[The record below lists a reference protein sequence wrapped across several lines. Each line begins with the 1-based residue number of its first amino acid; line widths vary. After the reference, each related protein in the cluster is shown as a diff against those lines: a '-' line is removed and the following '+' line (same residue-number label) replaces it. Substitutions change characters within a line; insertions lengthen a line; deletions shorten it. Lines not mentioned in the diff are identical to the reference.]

1 MCRGSS
7 PREAA
12 AVFDVVLVDVTE
24 DRFPPFP
31 RTPEGLRLPV
41 GSLFESLYEG
51 LEVAGN
57 APEHPPVAGP
67 EYRIAVQGLMQ
78 MWQESIENEKL
89 IQELAG
95 AVDVDGIQD
104 RE

>member
-1 MCRGSS
+1 
-7 PREAA
+7 
-12 AVFDVVLVDVTE
+12 
-24 DRFPPFP
+24 
-31 RTPEGLRLPV
+31 
-41 GSLFESLYEG
+41 
-51 LEVAGN
+51 
-57 APEHPPVAGP
+57 VAGP

-95 AVDVDGIQD
+95 AVDVDGMIYD

>member
-1 MCRGSS
+1 LKLDVGC
-7 PREAA
+7 
-12 AVFDVVLVDVTE
+12 AVLGGNFQTYDE

-95 AVDVDGIQD
+95 AVDVDGMIYD